1 MNSPIPSL
9 VEQLDQADSS
19 AFVAMLFTATKEGK
33 LTKRQFA
40 DLMELFATYHSMV
53 GQYIFDYKVRAILA
67 KVK

>member
-1 MNSPIPSL
+1 MSSPLPSL

-19 AFVAMLFTATKEGK
+19 ASVAMLFTATKEGK